1 MTTVKQGYRVELA
14 PTLVQRQRMGQ
25 HAGLSRVV
33 ENFCL
38 ELVKAR
44 LDQRQAE
51 ESYGIAKADLTV
63 VAWSAPA
70 MEAAWRA
77 AHPGR
82 YPWFGEAGL
91 SSRVPKEA
99 CRVRAAGLKNWAES
113 RRGARK
119 GRRVGFPTWRKRK
132 HGSRLR
138 YDADR
143 AKPVT
148 ATRVTLPGIGQVR
161 TLEAMTWLTDRLS
174 DGRARI
180 IGGTVREQAG
190 RWWISFQLDID
201 RTDINAAR
209 TVGQDAATCGID
221 LGLKTFAVIAD
232 DTGGVEEVQAPRA
245 LKASLRRL
253 RRANKALSRT
263 ERGSAN
269 RVKARH
275 AVAAVHLTVAGQR
288 TDFLHKLTTRLARS
302 KRAIAIESLNVTGMI
317 RNRRLSRAIADAGFG
332 EFVRQLEYKSGW
344 YGSKVWAADRWF
356 PSSKTCSACG
366 AINQGLTLSDRTW
379 ICLCGVEHDR
389 DHNAARNLLAA
400 MHATHS
406 SIVASQFRG
415 DVKRLWRTCKTPAR
429 RGTDL

>member
-1 MTTVKQGYRVELA
+1 VTTVKQGYRVELA
-14 PTLVQRQRMGQ
+14 PTVAQRQPMGQ

-44 LDQRQAE
+44 LDQRRAE
-51 ESYGIAKADLTV
+51 ESYGVPKADLTAV
-63 VAWSAPA
+63 PWSAPSL
-70 MEAAWRA
+70 EAAWRA
-77 AHPGR
+77 AHPDR

-99 CRVRAAGLKNWAES
+99 CRVRAAGLKNWADS

-119 GRRVGFPTWRKRK
+119 GRRVGFPSWRKRK
-132 HGSRLR
+132 HGSRFR

-143 AKPVT
+143 AKPV
-148 ATRVTLPGIGQVR
+148 ATTVVTLPGVGQVR
-161 TLEAMTWLTDRLS
+161 ARESMTWLTDRIA

-180 IGGTVREQAG
+180 IGATVSEQAG
-190 RWWISFQLDID
+190 RWWVSFQLDID
-201 RTDINAAR
+201 RTDINTAR
-209 TVGQDAATCGID
+209 TVDQGAPTCGID
-221 LGLKTFAVIAD
+221 LGLKTFVVIAD

-245 LKASLRRL
+245 LKSALRQL

-269 RVKARH
+269 RAKARH
-275 AVAAVHLTVAGQR
+275 AVAAVHLRVANQR
-288 TDFLHKLTTRLARS
+288 GDFLHKLTTRLARS
-302 KRAIAIESLNVTGMI
+302 KRAIAVESLNVTGMV
-317 RNRRLSRAIADAGFG
+317 RNRRLARAISDAGFG
-332 EFVRQLEYKSGW
+332 EFVRQLEYKAGW

-379 ICLCGVEHDR
+379 VCLCGVEHDR
-389 DHNAARNLLAA
+389 DHNAARNLLTA
-400 MHATHS
+400 MHATT
-406 SIVASQFRG
+406 Q
-415 DVKRLWRTCKTPAR
+415 
-429 RGTDL
+429 